1 MNSKDQVNPL
11 YLIRSD
17 LHVHRAAITKM
28 GTSEINHKKYAW
40 IELNETIFHPKGGGQ
55 PPDEGTIN
63 GIAVVHVH
71 KEMPDK
77 NRLDQFEIYHCFEEH
92 QSLPF
97 KEGDVVELKLN
108 PTLRQLHSRL
118 HTAGHL
124 VAEAT
129 MLHYPYLQANQGNHY
144 PNNSY
149 VRFKILDGT
158 INNDP
163 EKIKEQIVA
172 QIESWINEDLPVSDL
187 LHPGGLRTVKITHEW
202 SPCGGTHVQR
212 LQEVGAVAIPNISIN
227 RKEGT
232 LTVKYEL
239 K

>member
-1 MNSKDQVNPL
+1 MSIAPPL
-11 YLIRSD
+11 P
-17 LHVHRAAITKM
+17 KW
-28 GTSEINHKKYAW
+28 GTSKSTTRSMHGLNSTKQFSIQKEADNHLTKEQSMESLSSMYVKRCLIKIDWINLKF
-40 IELNETIFHPKGGGQ
+40 I
-55 PPDEGTIN
+55 
-63 GIAVVHVH
+63 IAL
-71 KEMPDK
+71 K
-77 NRLDQFEIYHCFEEH
+77 NIKACLRRY
-92 QSLPF
+92 
-97 KEGDVVELKLN
+97 VVELKLN

-187 LHPGGLRTVKITHEW
+187 LHPGRFAERSKSRTNGHLAEAHMYNACKKW
-202 SPCGGTHVQR
+202 GPSQSP
-212 LQEVGAVAIPNISIN
+212 ISPSIEK
-227 RKEGT
+227 RAR
-232 LTVKYEL
+232 
-239 K
+239 